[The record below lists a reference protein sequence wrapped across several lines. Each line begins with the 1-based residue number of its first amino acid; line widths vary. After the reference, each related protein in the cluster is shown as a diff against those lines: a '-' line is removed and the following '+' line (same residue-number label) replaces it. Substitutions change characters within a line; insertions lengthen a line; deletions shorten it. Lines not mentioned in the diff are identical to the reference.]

1 MIRVLALLA
10 VLACVPSV
18 ASAQISKL
26 EPFLRTVHKELN
38 RYEDQ
43 FDLRDMTHE
52 IWTGQLREEE
62 KVSLTVPLEP
72 GEDYVIMAVCDEDCD
87 DIDLR
92 LFSGTTLVDEDV
104 EVDDYPVV
112 QVKPTAARSYRL
124 EVVMESCD
132 TSPCRYGVAIYAK

>member
-1 MIRVLALLA
+1 MIRVLAILA
-10 VLACVPSV
+10 VLACVPS
-18 ASAQISKL
+18 AAAAQISKL
-26 EPFLRTVHKELN
+26 EPVLRTVHKELN

-43 FDLRDMTHE
+43 LDLRDMTHE
-52 IWTGQLREEE
+52 IWTGQLRNEE

-72 GEDYVIMAVCDEDCD
+72 GEDYVIMGVCDEYCD

-104 EVDDYPVV
+104 EADDYPVV
-112 QVKPTAARSYRL
+112 QVKPNAARSYRL
-124 EVVMESCD
+124 EVLMESCD